1 VRSGPASNL
10 YAQVPTASGLT
21 AFAHCSRPAS
31 FVGLGL
37 IESFMAWHSRSVA
50 EPQRK
55 PFASFFNLRYVAALA
70 SSLSLSALPTA
81 LQAFALYLFEV
92 TVLRL

>member
-1 VRSGPASNL
+1 MGVA
-10 YAQVPTASGLT
+10 LT
-21 AFAHCSRPAS
+21 AGGGAPAYISNRHPQFSVFVELAAHPSRGRLAS
-31 FVGLGL
+31 A
-37 IESFMAWHSRSVA
+37 SAKT
-50 EPQRK
+50 RK

-92 TVLRL
+92 TVSRL